1 MQNLYLVYLSYMARQ
16 ENCRTI
22 SEMALICR
30 EFTAAAFTT
39 SEVTKAANANR
50 SIQLCPLTA
59 DITSSTQGLV

>member
-1 MQNLYLVYLSYMARQ
+1 
-16 ENCRTI
+16 
-22 SEMALICR
+22 MALICR
-30 EFTAAAFTT
+30 EFTTAAFTT